1 MITGYNT
8 DVRHVETVVHVQ
20 TEDKGRSN
28 PFIESVVYVAGRVVA
43 TKRSSYAQLLA
54 EGKGDPEIAA
64 LMDHQHR
71 TIVAAIRAGRFDGKL
86 QGLKGPAKAAEAAG
100 AGAAAEAAVAG
111 ITARHE
117 TGEGHAQTMMQ
128 TGAIPVEALDA
139 SLGGTSI
146 ELGPL
151 QGLPPLSAD
160 PMAPMALPS
169 PLPATPA
176 DLAEIPELPEL
187 DDTDEGPT
195 LDQVILDYLSTEA
208 EHEQLMLAMDGQEEI
223 QPGRVNNL
231 TLRAYSSKSGL
242 PLAGVQVSVK
252 MLSTVADPRTLMVG
266 ETDDVG
272 AVEMRLDVPA
282 FARGSAALI
291 ISGSSDLGRAEIKQL
306 L

>member
-20 TEDKGRSN
+20 TEDKGRGN
-28 PFIESVVYVAGRVVA
+28 PFIESVIYVAGRVVA
-43 TKRSSYAQLLA
+43 TKRSSYAQLL
-54 EGKGDPEIAA
+54 EGGKGDPEIAA

-86 QGLKGPAKAAEAAG
+86 QGIKKP
-100 AGAAAEAAVAG
+100 AGAAAAA
-111 ITARHE
+111 TEKHE
-117 TGEGHAQTMMQ
+117 SPEVHAQTLLQ
-128 TGAIPVEALDA
+128 TGAIPSGRPAPAAPAGPVEMADPVEELDA
-139 SLGGTSI
+139 SVGGTPP
-146 ELGPL
+146 EL
-151 QGLPPLSAD
+151 S
-160 PMAPMALPS
+160 
-169 PLPATPA
+169 
-176 DLAEIPELPEL
+176 EIPELDDL
-187 DDTDEGPT
+187 DETDEGPT

-208 EHEQLMLAMDGQEEI
+208 EHEQLVLAMDGQEEI
-223 QPGRVNNL
+223 QPGKVNNL

-242 PLAGVQVSVK
+242 PLAGVHVSVK
-252 MLSTVADPRTLMVG
+252 MLSTVADPRTLLVG

-291 ISGSSDLGRAEIKQL
+291 ISGSSELGRAEIKQL